1 MGLRIGRPLWSAMQ
15 MIDVKEAVQ
24 SARHYLM
31 EMADTG
37 GIDLAPGAAM
47 SLEEVELSQDEKFWL
62 GTFGFDTQRELE
74 YVTNTWNLSP
84 EVTARPKSYADYKI
98 IKERAAA

>member
-1 MGLRIGRPLWSAMQ
+1 

-24 SARHYLM
+24 SARNYLM
-31 EMADTG
+31 EMVDTG
-37 GIDLAPGAAM
+37 GIDLAPGSAI

-62 GTFGFDTQRELE
+62 VTFGFDTKRELE

-84 EVTARPKSYADYKI
+84 EVTARPKYYRDYKI
-98 IKERAAA
+98 IKVRAEDGKPVSMKIRTL